1 MVILLQQLRQ
11 PKTEKT
17 PSLVFLKEKKKIVET
32 QVNKMLPYSFW
43 EKKTVLNSSKI
54 NRIRRENGKLADS
67 IPVTFY

>member
-1 MVILLQQLRQ
+1 M
-11 PKTEKT
+11 
-17 PSLVFLKEKKKIVET
+17 
-32 QVNKMLPYSFW
+32 NKMLPYSFW